1 MLELTV
7 HLSKVLL
14 AVRMIFFFNV
24 SENVAICLPQS
35 NTLGYQVCTT
45 LPESFFM
52 TAKTSL
58 LMESKV
64 SIPTCAFSLHTLRPS
79 MFTPVI
85 NY

>member
-14 AVRMIFFFNV
+14 AVTMIFFNV
-24 SENVAICLPQS
+24 SEKVAIRLPQS

-58 LMESKV
+58 LLESKV
-64 SIPTCAFSLHTLRPS
+64 SIPTCAFSLHMLRPS
-79 MFTPVI
+79 ILPRL
-85 NY
+85 